1 VLGFDFRES
10 VVLSSLQDSTRG
22 EWKTAQVL
30 YSYPRS
36 HKVILE
42 AIPKDE
48 TDQARGYRGYIAV
61 DDIQFKV
68 NNRRPLAS
76 ERENEVTRGAVVPL
90 KAKLYRKRMSLIKE
104 FPFQSGEDCL
114 GHCNFDSGLCRFTN
128 VDDDDFD
135 WQVVSS
141 QSG

>member
-1 VLGFDFRES
+1 VGGFDFRES
-10 VVLSSLQDSTRG
+10 VVLASLQDSTRG
-22 EWKTAQVL
+22 QWRQAQVL

-68 NNRRPLAS
+68 EPMELS
-76 ERENEVTRGAVVPL
+76 KSQTHLV
-90 KAKLYRKRMSLIKE
+90 
-104 FPFQSGEDCL
+104 DC
-114 GHCNFDSGLCRFTN
+114 
-128 VDDDDFD
+128 V
-135 WQVVSS
+135 
-141 QSG
+141 